1 MRYRLRFT
9 PEAKAD
15 LERLFRFMAEQD
27 FVAASHALE
36 VIDSAW
42 SLLEQFP
49 FSCRKP
55 DESRPLLRELV
66 ISFGRSGFVALF
78 EIDAEQSVT
87 VLAVRHQREDDY
99 Y

>member
-9 PEAKAD
+9 RGKGRSGAVVSIYGGAG
-15 LERLFRFMAEQD
+15 LCC
-27 FVAASHALE
+27 ASHALE

-42 SLLEQFP
+42 SLLSSFR
-49 FSCRKP
+49 FFCRKP

-78 EIDAEQSVT
+78 EIDGEQSVT